1 MRAIKPERESAKR
14 QVVLAMRKTNTARV
28 EYNDNKRKTLD
39 PLANENDYIAAAKA
53 LERWR
58 IATIDYTEIS
68 KTNKYYN

>member
-14 QVVLAMRKTNTARV
+14 QVVLAMRKTNNARV
-28 EYNDNKRKTLD
+28 EYNNNKRKTLD
-39 PLANENDYIAAAKA
+39 PLANENDYIEAAKA

>member
-1 MRAIKPERESAKR
+1 
-14 QVVLAMRKTNTARV
+14 MRKTNNARV
-28 EYNDNKRKTLD
+28 EYNNNKRKTLD
-39 PLANENDYIAAAKA
+39 PLASENDYIEAAKA